1 MESSRVID
9 TGPAQSFFGMTNAAQ
24 LRASLQGLTHPQPR
38 IYLGCLAQPWTK
50 FLRECDMAEPQG
62 SPAMRTETST
72 TQSTFEM
79 IGTDTIQ
86 GFSEMICTDI
96 AIF

>member
-1 MESSRVID
+1 M
-9 TGPAQSFFGMTNAAQ
+9 GPAQSFFGMTNAAQ
-24 LRASLQGLTHPQPR
+24 LRASLQELTQPRPR
-38 IYLGCLAQPWTK
+38 IYLGCLYSPGQS
-50 FLRECDMAEPQG
+50 FFENGFFDMAEHQS
-62 SPAMRTETST
+62 SPPMRTETGT

-79 IGTDTIQ
+79 IDTDTIQ